1 MRNEILWKIIQVE
14 KDKMKIYQE
23 KKFNQIE
30 EDEEKKK

>member
-14 KDKMKIYQE
+14 KDKMTIYQE

-30 EDEEKKK
+30 EDEEEKK